1 MRSLERNNE
10 KRKVFW
16 ALERK
21 QWTMQR
27 KRNARKERR
36 KKECVIWGMI
46 DSVGKGKTFGRRKES
61 SARGKEREKHGRKQ
75 EKWNT

>member
-1 MRSLERNNE
+1 MDDAKKE
-10 KRKVFW
+10 K
-16 ALERK
+16 L
-21 QWTMQR
+21 
-27 KRNARKERR
+27 KEGKE

>member
-1 MRSLERNNE
+1 MHWYAKAYSFHQLKHNTDLQEP
-10 KRKVFW
+10 
-16 ALERK
+16 
-21 QWTMQR
+21 
-27 KRNARKERR
+27 NARKERR
-36 KKECVIWGMI
+36 KKECVTWGMI